1 MEKLISFGAVIIAA
15 LAIMPIMQ
23 SCNNEDDNYSTGN
36 YIIAMAT
43 VAKESGTVYPYFVLD
58 NGKTV
63 WVAAS
68 AVAYEGLQPGQ
79 RVIGNFTILSD
90 NRDGFDYFAKVNNY
104 TLVLTKDVINLTE
117 ANADSIGNSKTTIT
131 DIWIGADYLNV
142 EFQMVYPSYQ
152 KHLVNLV
159 NNRMIPV
166 DEDGYAHLEFR
177 YNNLGDTQGKLIP
190 NIVSFRL
197 GDYGPG
203 NKSLKGLKVKAN
215 TIKEGEKVY
224 TYDYPD
230 VGGDDVS
237 GNAFASGLNSEG
249 VQ

>member
-1 MEKLISFGAVIIAA
+1 MKKSISFLVVVMVCV
-15 LAIMPIMQ
+15 AIMPIMQ
-23 SCNNEDDNYSTGN
+23 SCDNDNNNFSGN
-36 YIIAMAT
+36 YIVAMAT
-43 VAKESGTVYPYFVLD
+43 VAKEAGTVYPYFVLD

-68 AVAYEGLQPGQ
+68 TVPYEGLSSGQ

-90 NRDGFDYFAKVNNY
+90 DRDGFDYFARVNNY
-104 TLVLTKDVINLTE
+104 TPVLTKDVINLTE
-117 ANADSIGNSKTTIT
+117 ANEDSLGNSKTTIT

-142 EFQMVYPSYQ
+142 EFQMVYPSYR

-166 DEDGYAHLEFR
+166 DGDGYAHLEFR
-177 YNNLGDTQGKLIP
+177 YNDLGDTDGKLIP

-197 GDYGPG
+197 GDYGPQ
-203 NKSLKGLKVKAN
+203 NKALKGLKVKAN
-215 TIKEGEKVY
+215 TVKDGERIY
-224 TYDYPD
+224 TYDYPT
-230 VGGDDVS
+230 GDGDNAAGRTFTS
-237 GNAFASGLNSEG
+237 GTNSEG